1 MVLFEI
7 QVIWNLFVTL
17 QSKYEY
23 GRENNKR
30 GTTEGRTGDAGM
42 QTG

>member
-17 QSKYEY
+17 QTKYEY
-23 GRENNKR
+23 GREKDKR
-30 GTTEGRTGDAGM
+30 DIAER
-42 QTG
+42 